1 MDPEQTD
8 KSLVYK
14 FFGQQRKY
22 ERYVAHFDELLDESG
37 KLGTRE
43 GNELILGFINEAT
56 PLDWRKT
63 ADSIAAKLSAR
74 FNTTIK
80 VNPPKTTIALL
91 RAEFERRLRASVDGV
106 PANDWGFG

>member
-1 MDPEQTD
+1 MNSQADD
-8 KSLVYK
+8 IALAKK
-14 FFGQQRKY
+14 HFNRQRKY